1 MFFRRRVAEK
11 PGHPEEKRRET
22 AAAAKTAAE
31 AVEEHEI
38 TSVEE
43 YFRSA
48 IAESVL
54 IRKDVL
60 VDLYKGFEKLLK
72 FVGGLL
78 YTSAKDAGKLMAQ
91 RLVEQGIMNK
101 DNVIDLM
108 FDSFVVAGYADE
120 LEVSKV
126 EVKGDKTVIEVTGKG
141 MLLGSRMKSK
151 NYVDQPLAGYMA
163 GWLESFY
170 GAKVNAREVACQAR
184 GDPACVIRIEIREP
198 HEELLKY
205 QGKKY
210 ERRRWLKLM
219 EAAECPE
226 SSN

>member
-1 MFFRRRVAEK
+1 MLFLRRRVAGK
-11 PGHPEEKRRET
+11 RPGRPEEKGVEE
-22 AAAAKTAAE
+22 AASKTAPAT
-31 AVEEHEI
+31 EEREI

-54 IRKDVL
+54 IRKDVM

-78 YTSAKDAGKLMAQ
+78 YTSAKDAGKIMAQ
-91 RLVEQGIMNK
+91 RLMEQGIMNR
-101 DNVIDLM
+101 DNAVDLM

-120 LEVSKV
+120 LEVTKV
-126 EVKGDKTVIEVTGKG
+126 EVKGGKTIIEVTGKG
-141 MLLGSRMKSK
+141 MLLGSRMQSK

-198 HEELLKY
+198 HEELTKY

-219 EAAECPE
+219 EEAECPE